1 MHITFFSFI
10 TRMYIFIF
18 GSVFTFFPN
27 IYCAWSLN
35 GISRHFII
43 ISKFINSPHPHP
55 TPYPPPK
62 KTPRKTK
69 NIHLCHWLWFFFFY
83 LNSKQ
88 QELHSSF
95 CCFFFLI
102 TWLSFNY
109 IYIFEICISIVTEEE
124 IITFIKKIEN
134 GKI

>member
-43 ISKFINSPHPHP
+43 ISNLSTHLTPIPPLTPLLKKHPEK
-55 TPYPPPK
+55 PK
-62 KTPRKTK
+62 IYIFVTDFG
-69 NIHLCHWLWFFFFY
+69 FFFSTSI
-83 LNSKQ
+83 LNNKNCIPLSVV
-88 QELHSSF
+88 
-95 CCFFFLI
+95 FFFLI

>member
-1 MHITFFSFI
+1 MHITFFRFI

-18 GSVFTFFPN
+18 GNVFTFFPN
-27 IYCAWSLN
+27 IYCEWSLN

-69 NIHLCHWLWFFFFY
+69 NIHLCHWLWFFFSTSI
-83 LNSKQ
+83 LKNCIPLSG
-88 QELHSSF
+88 
-95 CCFFFLI
+95 FFFLI